1 MLTNVFTP
9 PIQAFVGYVYIS
21 KGDRPQGVAGDCNSL
36 AETHAWFDSRV
47 AHHYSTINLRLPKKL
62 GPRKGDPHQR
72 LTLRV
77 FVVWALPDRQVHGG
91 KGGTSE
97 DGVTELL
104 SQHNRGGIGVAI
116 GDKGHN

>member
-1 MLTNVFTP
+1 MRTNPLEWPVFCG
-9 PIQAFVGYVYIS
+9 IG
-21 KGDRPQGVAGDCNSL
+21 
-36 AETHAWFDSRV
+36 ERV
-47 AHHYSTINLRLPKKL
+47 APHFCTENPHKFQKLQKKTSE
-62 GPRKGDPHQR
+62 PHQR

>member
-1 MLTNVFTP
+1 MLTNLYCR
-9 PIQAFVGYVYIS
+9 PIQSLVSYVYIS
-21 KGDRPQGVAGDCNSL
+21 TGDRPQGVAGDCNSL